1 MRVSGQGQRFGG
13 GKGPS
18 PEGILCVVT
27 LAVALTGCTLGS
39 AKQPATPPPP
49 AAAAAQATPEG
60 PLSIPQTTV
69 VLPSPQP
76 VNPDAIPKI
85 PAAAAPAPEK
95 AETAAPAPRTPR
107 RAAAPKPEQETEA
120 DNQPAAPVAA
130 PPEQPPIQP
139 ILSPDEQKRIKT
151 AIDGRRREIQDWL
164 NKAKSHQTKQN
175 QSLTDRINSFLTQ
188 EQEAEQRGDLTQAD
202 ALSER
207 AMVLARELQV
217 D

>member
-1 MRVSGQGQRFGG
+1 MRLAGVFGV
-13 GKGPS
+13 
-18 PEGILCVVT
+18 IV
-27 LAVALTGCTLGS
+27 LAAALTGCTLGS
-39 AKQPATPPPP
+39 AKQTATPPPP
-49 AAAAAQATPEG
+49 APVVAKNAPELQ
-60 PLSIPQTTV
+60 LSVPQTSV

-85 PAAAAPAPEK
+85 QAAESPAPEK
-95 AETAAPAPRTPR
+95 PETAAPAPRVPR
-107 RAAAPKPEQETEA
+107 RAAAPKPEQDTEA
-120 DNQPAAPVAA
+120 DTQPAAPVAA
-130 PPEQPPIQP
+130 PPPEQPPIQP

-151 AIDGRRREIQDWL
+151 AIDGRRREIQEWL
-164 NKAKSHQTKQN
+164 NKAKKTSQN

-188 EQEAEQRGDLTQAD
+188 EAQAEQRGDFTQAD